1 MKAFVAGVLVGSIP
15 WIAYVGYVVVDT
27 VKRFRDGTLFR

>member
-1 MKAFVAGVLVGSIP
+1 MKAFWIGVLVGATPSLFV
-15 WIAYVGYVVVDT
+15 VGYVVVDT